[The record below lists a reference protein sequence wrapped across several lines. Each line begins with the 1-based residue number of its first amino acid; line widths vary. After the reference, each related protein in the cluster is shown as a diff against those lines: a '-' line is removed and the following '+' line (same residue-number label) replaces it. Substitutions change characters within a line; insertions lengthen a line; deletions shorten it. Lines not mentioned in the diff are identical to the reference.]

1 MEDLLEKGYA
11 TSAPPASTSGKTWY
25 LPHYAVV
32 HPAKPGKVHVVFE
45 YRGRSLND
53 QLLQG
58 PDLTN
63 PLVRVLTGFGQE
75 PIAIMSDI
83 KAMFHQVRVRS
94 NDCDA
99 LRFLRW
105 QKGDLNSQIQEYK
118 MRVHLLE
125 EYPRQAVLASCSKI
139 RLKITGKDFHQRLL
153 TL

>member
-1 MEDLLEKGYA
+1 MCICTTKPTSMEDLLEKGYA
-11 TSAPPASTSGKTWY
+11 TSAPPASTSGKTW
-25 LPHYAVV
+25 
-32 HPAKPGKVHVVFE
+32 

-75 PIAIMSDI
+75 PIAIMLDI
-83 KAMFHQVRVRS
+83 EAMFHQVRARS

-99 LRFLRW
+99 LRFLWW
-105 QKGDLNSQIQEYK
+105 QTGDLNLQPQEYK

-125 EYPRQAVLASCSKI
+125 QYPRQAVLASCSKKL
-139 RLKITGKDFHQRLL
+139 LKITGKDFHHRLL